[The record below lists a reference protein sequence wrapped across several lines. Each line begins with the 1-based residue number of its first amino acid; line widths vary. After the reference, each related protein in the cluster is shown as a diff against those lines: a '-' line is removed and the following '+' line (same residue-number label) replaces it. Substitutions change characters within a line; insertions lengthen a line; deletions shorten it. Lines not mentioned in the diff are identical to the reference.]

1 MQTSGKKAWFFD
13 ILNIQNDIKAMRKYK
28 YPYVSMPLLQKSSI
42 WQGAVFRVRPGLPA
56 KGLLLAFN
64 MPPFTMR
71 KVTFYSAISH
81 LLQQRFLR
89 LAYHLDYQ

>member
-1 MQTSGKKAWFFD
+1 MQTSGKRAWFFD

-56 KGLLLAFN
+56 KGLLLAFYN
-64 MPPFTMR
+64 AKGNLLQRNKPPFTAT
-71 KVTFYSAISH
+71 VLTSCVSS
-81 LLQQRFLR
+81 
-89 LAYHLDYQ
+89 